1 MVEATQSY
9 QRRGRFSLRLA
20 VAVLARQAAIKATKA
35 ELRAKGLKLS
45 NFTHRD
51 IVVLAEEYLAEHREE
66 LVAEAIVIA
75 ERWQAEDEHRR
86 EARRRRRLL
95 ERNSKDL
102 HTARRP
108 DQQGLS
114 VCITPE
120 RNGAPK

>member
-1 MVEATQSY
+1 MVEASQSY
-9 QRRGRFSLRLA
+9 QRRAAIRLRLA

-35 ELRAKGLKLS
+35 ELRAKGLKLTQ
-45 NFTHRD
+45 FTQKD
-51 IVVLAEEYLAEHREE
+51 IVVMAKEYLAAHRDE
-66 LVAEAIVIA
+66 LVAEATVIA
-75 ERWQAEDEHRR
+75 EQWHDEDERR
-86 EARRRRRLL
+86 RDARRQRRLL

>member
-1 MVEATQSY
+1 MVEASQSY
-9 QRRGRFSLRLA
+9 QRRAAIRLRLA

-75 ERWQAEDEHRR
+75 KRWQAEDERRR
-86 EARRRRRLL
+86 EARRQRRLL
-95 ERNSKDL
+95 ERNSRVV
-102 HTARRP
+102 HSARKP
-108 DQQGLS
+108 DPQGLS
-114 VCITPE
+114 VCE
-120 RNGAPK
+120 SHDQNGALK